1 MLKENKFSKLI
12 NGLRFQ
18 LLDKSQ
24 LVSALEFYADT
35 NKVSKKYFDN
45 IFMLYS
51 IRDEFLKG
59 EIIKRVS
66 QKTILGA
73 LSK

>member
-35 NKVSKKYFDN
+35 NKVSKKDFDN